1 MVKKF
6 FLGSFS
12 LVLNIVIYVLIIF
25 AAIRIVTFSYN
36 FSYEVFGNTAVAVAT
51 EDEDVI
57 TVQIPEGASTDEI
70 ASLLKDKKLIHYKE
84 AFVLHVAISQYKGLI
99 KPGTYELKA
108 SMTMDEILEIICQ
121 MSDTKT
127 AAQPAG

>member
-12 LVLNIVIYVLIIF
+12 LGLNIVIYIIIIL
-25 AAIRIVTFSYN
+25 AALRIVTFSYN
-36 FSYEVFGNTAVAVAT
+36 FSYEVFGNTAVAAPS
-51 EDEDVI
+51 EEEEVI
-57 TVQIPEGASTDEI
+57 TVQIPDGASTDEI
-70 ASLLKDKKLIHYKE
+70 ASLLKDKGLIRYKE

-99 KPGTYELKA
+99 KPGTYELKK

-121 MSDTKT
+121 MSEMTP
-127 AAQPAG
+127 AQPAG